1 MRRLWIADV
10 HANLPAFEAV
20 LADVGAVDDVVFLG
34 DIVGYGPHPSDCIDL
49 LRQLDAKVILG
60 NHDAAILAL
69 KSPTAEDFK
78 PFVWDEWTLEQLDE
92 SQLSYLANLPTE
104 MRVDLSGT
112 DVQIMH
118 QPSGVPYIH
127 PDMPDALLT
136 ELLQNVTWP
145 VIFCGHSH
153 RQIDRTVNGCRYVC
167 IPPVGQ
173 PRNNDPRAG
182 YAVEKDGI
190 LAFHFVPYDI
200 ERVVVDIQ
208 RIVLPEKF
216 CDRWISFLRTGYD
229 IDWSREYKDEQ
240 VQNKSMQATPNG
252 APDG

>member
-20 LADVGAVDDVVFLG
+20 LEDAGAVDDIVFLG
-34 DIVGYGPHPSDCIDL
+34 DIVGYGPHPSACIDL
-49 LRQLDAKVILG
+49 LKETGAKAILG

-69 KSPTAEDFK
+69 KSPKAEDSK
-78 PFVWDEWTLEQLDE
+78 PFVWDEWTFAQLNE
-92 SQLSYLANLPTE
+92 SQLSYLATLPTE
-104 MRVDLSGT
+104 MRIDLSGT
-112 DVQIMH
+112 DVRIMH
-118 QPSGVPYIH
+118 QPFGAPYIH
-127 PDMPDALLT
+127 PDMPDTLLA
-136 ELLQNVTWP
+136 ELLQDVTWP

-173 PRNNDPRAG
+173 PRNNDPQAG
-182 YAVEKDGI
+182 YAVEKDGT
-190 LAFHFVPYDI
+190 LAFHFVPYDV
-200 ERVVVDIQ
+200 ERVVVALQ
-208 RIVLPEKF
+208 RIGLPEKF
-216 CDRWISFLRTGYD
+216 CNRWISFLRTGYD
-229 IDWSREYKDEQ
+229 AEWSREYKDEQ